1 MTHYLWFIIYDSLC
15 YDTKIQSYKM
25 LKRYQSRIYQN
36 HMTSVQYLTR
46 VGDVLNIQVE
56 KVYGYDEWLQALDQ
70 GNTYVN
76 LVTV

>member
-1 MTHYLWFIIYDSLC
+1 MF
-15 YDTKIQSYKM
+15 
-25 LKRYQSRIYQN
+25 KRYQSRIYQN

-70 GNTYVN
+70 GKTYVN

>member
-1 MTHYLWFIIYDSLC
+1 MFL
-15 YDTKIQSYKM
+15 SY
-25 LKRYQSRIYQN
+25 QTRIYQN

-70 GNTYVN
+70 GKV
-76 LVTV
+76 

>member
-1 MTHYLWFIIYDSLC
+1 MFL
-15 YDTKIQSYKM
+15 SY
-25 LKRYQSRIYQN
+25 QTRIYQN

-70 GNTYVN
+70 GKVKIIFTLY
-76 LVTV
+76 

>member
-1 MTHYLWFIIYDSLC
+1 
-15 YDTKIQSYKM
+15 
-25 LKRYQSRIYQN
+25 
-36 HMTSVQYLTR
+36 MTSVQYLTR

-76 LVTV
+76 GYCVNNCTVYE